1 MHMITYAESSRIMW
15 IAHQLLGFI
24 FICLTAMRLYIIQ
37 YRIIQKNIRT
47 TMCILC
53 YLVIAGLSI
62 SIFSYVISDN
72 SHMIR
77 YFRYL
82 ILAIELASATAE
94 VILISLI
101 GRPKTSPRQQRLR
114 FVSYYILVFLV
125 LFILTNDLHQQ
136 VYEYSFEGN
145 SLLFNYTWG
154 GITLVLIVAILKLWA
169 AIVLCFRTIRN
180 QSFFGT
186 VWMGIFVSVGLL
198 YLGIQYASYW
208 THMIHTEF
216 LSWQN
221 DRGLFLGILSLLFVD
236 LAIQSR
242 LVPTNRNYID
252 LFENSLLKLV
262 ITDKQFHYAFQSQN
276 IRTLEPEL
284 LKEIMK
290 KSPEAYPLNENQLV
304 YSAEIPNGYVFYAQ
318 DVKELKKLQRET
330 EETVDKLKKL
340 NEILAQENTKK
351 RSGAKDKISGEL
363 MKGLNQH
370 ISRKTDLF
378 SAMVKELN
386 ELKKQ
391 ENKEAQRWQ
400 LLAQIVLLL
409 VDIKRHC
416 ILYFLGRQNSYM
428 PAEELV
434 VYLDELA
441 EFAGLANIRCLTTN
455 RIQGQIKVDYA
466 VCFYEFFYLV
476 IHMAAQKKNVILIE
490 ELEAGTDEIE
500 MHILISFEAPDLE
513 NYIKDLYGYVNSSYG
528 KIQYK
533 ELEDVNDISLRIP
546 LEGSKQ

>member
-1 MHMITYAESSRIMW
+1 MITYAESNRIMW
-15 IAHQLLGFI
+15 IVHQLLGFF
-24 FICLTAMRLYIIQ
+24 FICLAAMRLYIIQ
-37 YRIIQKNIRT
+37 YRIIQRNIRT

-62 SIFSYVISDN
+62 SIFSYVIPDN
-72 SHMIR
+72 SHMLR
-77 YFRYL
+77 YFHYL
-82 ILAIELASATAE
+82 ILAIELASAVAE
-94 VILISLI
+94 VMLISFI
-101 GRPKTSPRQQRLR
+101 GRPKTSPKQQRLR
-114 FVSYYILVFLV
+114 FVSYYILTFLV
-125 LFILTNDLHQQ
+125 TFILTNDPHQQ
-136 VYEYSFEGN
+136 VYDYSYEGN
-145 SLLFNYTWG
+145 ALLFNYTWG
-154 GITLVLIVAILKLWA
+154 GITMVVLIALLKLWA
-169 AIVLCFRTIRN
+169 ALILCIRTIRN

-198 YLGIQYASYW
+198 YFGVQYFSYW

-216 LSWQN
+216 IAWQS

-242 LVPTNRNYID
+242 LVPTNRNYVD
-252 LFENSLLKLV
+252 LFENSLLKLL
-262 ITDKQFHYAFQSQN
+262 ITDKQFHYSFQAQN
-276 IRTLEPEL
+276 IRDMDPEL
-284 LKEIMK
+284 LKEITE
-290 KSPEAYPLNENQLV
+290 KSPEAYPFDENQLI

-330 EETVDKLKKL
+330 EETVDKLKML
-340 NEILAQENTKK
+340 NEILALENNRK
-351 RSGAKDKISGEL
+351 RSGAKDKISNEL

-370 ISRKTDLF
+370 ISRKTDIV

-386 ELKKQ
+386 AMKKQ
-391 ENKEAQRWQ
+391 EDKEAQRWK

-416 ILYFLGRQNSYM
+416 ILYFLGRQNAYM

-455 RIQGQIKVDYA
+455 RIQGQIKVDHA

-476 IHMAAQKKNVILIE
+476 IHMAAQKDNVILIE
-490 ELEAGTDEIE
+490 ELEAGADEIE
-500 MHILISFEAPDLE
+500 MHMLISFEVTDLE

-546 LEGSKQ
+546 LEGSSL